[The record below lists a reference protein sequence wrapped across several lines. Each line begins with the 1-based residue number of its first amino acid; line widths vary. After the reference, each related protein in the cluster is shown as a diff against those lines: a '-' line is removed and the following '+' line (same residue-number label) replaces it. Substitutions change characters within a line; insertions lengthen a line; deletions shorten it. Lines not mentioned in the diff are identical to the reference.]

1 MLSEGLGLAWQMS
14 LSEVIMGGAQWWF
27 LYMAGRACCYIN
39 GEQQMKSTFRCY
51 VMGEL
56 AKRSNIRWLKGLD
69 CIMVQA
75 TGQGKHVFRV
85 VEMGQWKDKAL
96 IDKAT
101 FQGERAPEDW
111 GIYYSFPR
119 RFQEPA
125 FQLTKV
131 LVANWDSCCVLRT
144 FTGSAKLNCNNNI
157 IWPETRKLEMDKANK
172 WEGWEILPG
181 LQKLN
186 KKRKIDLHQYTNKT
200 YTYRIIRENQYK
212 ISLEWGFIHRN
223 IYVQ

>member
-1 MLSEGLGLAWQMS
+1 
-14 LSEVIMGGAQWWF
+14 MGGAQWWF

-101 FQGERAPEDW
+101 FQGERAPED
-111 GIYYSFPR
+111 
-119 RFQEPA
+119 
-125 FQLTKV
+125 
-131 LVANWDSCCVLRT
+131 
-144 FTGSAKLNCNNNI
+144 
-157 IWPETRKLEMDKANK
+157 
-172 WEGWEILPG
+172 
-181 LQKLN
+181 
-186 KKRKIDLHQYTNKT
+186 
-200 YTYRIIRENQYK
+200 
-212 ISLEWGFIHRN
+212 
-223 IYVQ
+223 